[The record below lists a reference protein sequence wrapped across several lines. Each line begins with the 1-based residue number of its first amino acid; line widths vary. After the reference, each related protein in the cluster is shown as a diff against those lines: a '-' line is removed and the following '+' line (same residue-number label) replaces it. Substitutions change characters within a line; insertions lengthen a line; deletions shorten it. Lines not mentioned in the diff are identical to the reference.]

1 MAAELS
7 RRLDQPD
14 VNVSSIHQFLQDS
27 GVDIAGITRQTM
39 PDFSAERPSGPFSP
53 SEKGKL

>member
-1 MAAELS
+1 MS